1 MIKIAFPN
9 IEISRVVA
17 ASSDRAWGLLTDT
30 FTWKVWGPTVLDV
43 RSSDR
48 YIKKGSHFGINAT
61 GHRVEPLDESSCR
74 LVFQVPLWAAPYL
87 VVCKIAV
94 DRIVQ
99 LLNKYNDRDVVD

>member
-1 MIKIAFPN
+1 MIKIAFPY

-48 YIKKGSHFGINAT
+48 YIKKGSHGRVKWSWRVFGINAT
-61 GHRVEPLDESSCR
+61 GHRLEPLDESSCR
-74 LVFQVPLWAAPYL
+74 LVFQVPIWAAPYL
-87 VVCKIAV
+87 VVCKIAL

-99 LLNKYNDRDVVD
+99 LLK

>member
-1 MIKIAFPN
+1 MYKH
-9 IEISRVVA
+9 
-17 ASSDRAWGLLTDT
+17 LLIIDIYQR
-30 FTWKVWGPTVLDV
+30 KK
-43 RSSDR
+43 
-48 YIKKGSHFGINAT
+48 YIKKGSHGRVKTALHFWVPFQITDLDSGKYWSWRVFGINAT

>member
-1 MIKIAFPN
+1 MIKIAFPY

-17 ASSDRAWGLLTDT
+17 ASSNRAWGLLTDT
-30 FTWKVWGPTVLDV
+30 CTWKEWGPSLLDV

-48 YIKKGSHFGINAT
+48 YIKKGFGINAT

-87 VVCKIAV
+87 VVCKIAL
-94 DRIVQ
+94 DRIVE
-99 LLNKYNDRDVVD
+99 LLNR